1 MKKKPDIPDD
11 GFKMNK
17 KLPFL
22 VPEDYF
28 EELPLRIQERINNVP
43 VFTRMIE
50 LVHPRLAYA
59 AMIALFIAVGYL
71 GMKFITNN
79 STANGL
85 TAEEITNAIEYYA
98 YEFDEEMLISALLE
112 SNHDLFT
119 EEMNTETD
127 QIIEYLSEDYI
138 DFNEITNPN

>member
-11 GFKMNK
+11 GFRMNK
-17 KLPFL
+17 KLPFW

-28 EELPLRIQERINNVP
+28 EELPLRIQERIHKGP

-50 LVHPRLAYA
+50 LVRPRLAYA
-59 AMIALFIAVGYL
+59 AVIALFIAVGYL
-71 GMKFITNN
+71 GIKFITNN
-79 STANGL
+79 STVNGL

-98 YEFDEEMLISALLE
+98 YEVDDEMLISALLE
-112 SNHDLFT
+112 SDHDLYT
-119 EEMNTETD
+119 EETNTETE